1 MTGAMSRPRLEL
13 AAITVLSAEV
23 GRPAAE
29 AFLATYMN
37 MLPTRLHRIV
47 EALDAE
53 DIDEAID
60 AVLSLQVT
68 SAMAGAQDLERECAL
83 LVRSLRGQDGFAGH
97 RDMLLAAARMAG

>member
-1 MTGAMSRPRLEL
+1 MTGAVSRPILEL
-13 AAITVLSAEV
+13 NAMTVLAAEV

-53 DIDEAID
+53 ELDEAID
-60 AVLSLQVT
+60 AVLSLKVT
-68 SAMAGAQDLERECAL
+68 SAMAGAEDLERECAL
-83 LVRSLRGQDGFAGH
+83 LARSLKGQNGFAGH
-97 RDMLLAAARMAG
+97 RDGLLAAARMAG